1 MSNAP
6 SDRPLP
12 SLPAN
17 ALIGMVHLDAL
28 PGSPAAR
35 RYVAEIAERAAHEAT
50 MLADAGFDAILV
62 ENMHDRPYLRR
73 AVGPETV
80 AAMTLATA
88 AVRNATA
95 LPVGVQVLAGA
106 NLEALAICVA
116 TGATFIRA
124 EGFAYASVAD
134 EGLFDEADAP
144 RLLRRRR
151 ELGATGVL
159 ILADIRKKHS
169 SHAITGDLDLAEH
182 AAGAA
187 FMGADA
193 VVVTGA
199 ATGRPTSPDDLAAA
213 KRGGPLPVV
222 VGSGADAASVASLLA
237 HADAIIVG
245 SSIKRDGH
253 WANPIDPARAKAFVD
268 RARGDR

>member
-1 MSNAP
+1 MSDP
-6 SDRPLP
+6 HDERPLP
-12 SLPAN
+12 GLPAR
-17 ALIGMVHLDAL
+17 ALIGMVHLGAL
-28 PGSPAAR
+28 PGSPHAAHR
-35 RYVAEIAERAAHEAT
+35 VAEIAKVAAGEAAL
-50 MLADAGFDAILV
+50 LAEAGFDAILV
-62 ENMHDRPYLRR
+62 ENMHDRPYQRR
-73 AVGPETV
+73 TVGPETV
-80 AAMTLATA
+80 AAMTIATA
-88 AVRNATA
+88 AVRSATD

-116 TGATFIRA
+116 TGASFIRA

-134 EGLFDEADAP
+134 EGVFDEADAP

-151 ELGATGVL
+151 ELGATGVA

-169 SHAITGDLDLAEH
+169 SHAITADLDLAEH

-193 VVVTGA
+193 VVVTGS
-199 ATGRPTSPDDLAAA
+199 ATGKPTSLEDLAAA
-213 KRGGPLPVV
+213 KSGGPLPVV
-222 VGSGADAASVASLLA
+222 VGSGADAATASKLLGV
-237 HADAIIVG
+237 ADAIIVG

-268 RARGDR
+268 RARGGR

>member
-1 MSNAP
+1 MSD
-6 SDRPLP
+6 SRDDRPVPGLP
-12 SLPAN
+12 PG
-17 ALIGMVHLDAL
+17 ALIGMVHLAAL
-28 PGSPAAR
+28 PGSPHSSR
-35 RYVAEIAERAAHEAT
+35 TVAEIAAEAAREARL
-50 MLADAGFDAILV
+50 LAESGFDAILV

-73 AVGPETV
+73 EVGPETV
-80 AAMTLATA
+80 AAMAVATA
-88 AVRNATA
+88 AVREAVA
-95 LPVGVQVLAGA
+95 CPVGVQVLAGA
-106 NLEALAICVA
+106 NVEALAICVA
-116 TGATFIRA
+116 TGATFLRA

-134 EGLFDEADAP
+134 EGLFGEADAA

-151 ELGATGVL
+151 ELGATGVA

-193 VVVTGA
+193 VVVTGS
-199 ATGRPTSPDDLAAA
+199 ATGKPTSTDDLAAA

-253 WANPIDPARAKAFVD
+253 WANPIDPARAKAFVAA
-268 RARGDR
+268 ARSGR